1 MDLSKLSLEDLVLR
15 ASYLTPEDKQNIIK
29 KIPSLKEYEK
39 KELYKVFFDTEQ
51 KLQETESASAKAW
64 DEYLNGLKQI
74 AATAE
79 NYI

>member
-39 KELYKVFFDTEQ
+39 KEL
-51 KLQETESASAKAW
+51 
-64 DEYLNGLKQI
+64 
-74 AATAE
+74 
-79 NYI
+79 